1 MTSEQKRGFNLR
13 MIFDSADLMSSP
25 ISVWTGRRSRRRR
38 FDHEFRRFDGPGDS
52 GGTAWSRLGSAYI
65 PLLPVDFF
73 VCASVFFRNF
83 GKFRAGDFFGPA
95 VDLGQSRD
103 FGAWRA
109 LRGRGGAFAG
119 WSEGWV
125 SPSSST
131 VKCRRA
137 VGQGRMTGA
146 HGSRSNWPRA
156 LISSGGVNHSSLPS
170 G

>member
-1 MTSEQKRGFNLR
+1 MVLA
-13 MIFDSADLMSSP
+13 DVDLMASP
-25 ISVWTGRRSRRRR
+25 ISVRTGRRSRRAR
-38 FDHEFRRFDGPGDS
+38 FRHEFRRFDGPGDS
-52 GGTAWSRLGSAYI
+52 GGTAGVRLGSAYI

-119 WSEGWV
+119 WSEGWDV
-125 SPSSST
+125 RKSGIGFSGDE
-131 VKCRRA
+131 RA
-137 VGQGRMTGA
+137 NEPPVGGGVDVGQVLGVGLGLVEAR
-146 HGSRSNWPRA
+146 
-156 LISSGGVNHSSLPS
+156 GGFDDFA
-170 G
+170 GYA